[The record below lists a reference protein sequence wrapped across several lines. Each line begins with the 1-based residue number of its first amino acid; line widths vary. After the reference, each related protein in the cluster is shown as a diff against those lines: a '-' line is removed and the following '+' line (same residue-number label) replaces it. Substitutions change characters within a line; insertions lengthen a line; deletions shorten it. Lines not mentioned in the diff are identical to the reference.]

1 MAVAPEPYLSAC
13 LEVLS
18 RAIVWSRAGHES
30 GDIANEQAADLMD
43 AVHNIPWLIHN
54 WEKCDIELLRTAFL
68 RAYEQKWLSRGGLAL
83 CQIFDETVAQK
94 GNSVLLVEIAPG
106 ELFDKLTILEIKSE
120 RIADAEKLKHVRAE
134 LAVLAAARETLEMAP
149 EVADLVAQLKS
160 VNAALWEIEDA
171 IRLCEREQDFGP
183 RFVELARSVYLT
195 NDRRAALKRVLN
207 AHFRSPLAEEKLYT
221 DYGK

>member
-1 MAVAPEPYLSAC
+1 M
-13 LEVLS
+13 
-18 RAIVWSRAGHES
+18 
-30 GDIANEQAADLMD
+30 
-43 AVHNIPWLIHN
+43 
-54 WEKCDIELLRTAFL
+54 
-68 RAYEQKWLSRGGLAL
+68 
-83 CQIFDETVAQK
+83 
-94 GNSVLLVEIAPG
+94 
-106 ELFDKLTILEIKSE
+106 
-120 RIADAEKLKHVRAE
+120 
-134 LAVLAAARETLEMAP
+134 
-149 EVADLVAQLKS
+149 AQLKS